1 MRKLMNKALLMAFT
15 AVLIVFS
22 LIATD
27 VSIVFA
33 APDENRKHTE
43 RTSSTPEIEIV
54 YETGTQNGAKERR
67 DEEEASRNEDDGSY
81 EVFVPEG
88 SISGNVTVT
97 DNETGEDSKIQWED
111 IHIKTPEDFSEFCK
125 NCRVDTWSVN
135 KNVYLDNDII
145 LTSAEYNSVP
155 TFGGHFYGNNYTISG
170 YTMYEARSYTGLFC
184 YTQKTAV
191 IDSVVLK
198 ATVSSK
204 GKQIVTGGLVG
215 ENHGEIRNC
224 VFDGSVKGQNYVGG
238 IAGYNELTGI
248 IINCRAIGSVL
259 GTYYTGGIAGENVGN
274 ISSCVNEA
282 EVNTVNIDRVAS
294 VQEIDLSSYADSIIS
309 KFTGNT
315 EEKKANTSVVD
326 SGCVDAGGIAGLSIG
341 VIQFCEN
348 KGQVGYEHVGYNI
361 GGIVGRQSG
370 YVHGCTNSGIVKGR
384 KDVGGIVGQAE
395 PYVVVDF
402 TEDTITKLS
411 ENIDKLHDIIENT
424 LSDAGDSSD
433 TISNRL
439 SIVKE
444 FTDRALDQ
452 TSFLSD
458 HTIDWTNGMVSA
470 GNELMGR
477 ASYIMSESSKNGG
490 PLDNSKDAFNETKDA
505 ANHLNDTVNDLD
517 IYKYMSDSQ
526 KASYDDAK
534 DRFNTLS
541 KSISDNEI
549 KYTKAAENYYIYKML
564 DADIKSTDSKYLL
577 SHDLNAFDAKGIK
590 IDSDV
595 MSSTYGEDL
604 DNWSKVSSW
613 RHGTT
618 ADAPLIGER
627 DDAKESDA
635 KLVNDANTAY
645 TSATAPNQPNQ
656 TEVSEKSKQ
665 KAVDE
670 YNNKYGTSISRAEVD
685 SELANQALIMSGIIA
700 AVTPEMDKAA
710 KKDAD
715 KAADSLK
722 DASEHLS
729 DAGSQTKSIIS
740 DIASRGDITM
750 PTLGDDYKNATNALN
765 AALQGMSDNMGAL
778 NIEMSDSSDIMIDNM
793 GDVNDQFNVIM
804 QLYTDAIDGVIDGD
818 YGENVEDTSM
828 EVAATCVDATI
839 ADCNNKGK
847 TEGDIN
853 VSGIAGSMGIEY
865 DFDLESDITKSD
877 DSKLTSTYQSKCV
890 LRNNRNNAHV
900 IAQKSYAGGICG
912 LQEIGTILSCEN
924 YGKVKSNSSDYVGGI
939 CGDSLS
945 YIQKSV
951 AKCFLQGKN
960 YVGGIAGHGCNIL
973 NCYSM
978 VQIDEDFADS
988 FYGAI
993 AGDIVSEGKVRYNY
1007 FVGDSLAGIDRV
1019 SFTGQAEPISY
1030 ETFIGIDSVP
1040 KECTKLYAVF
1050 YIDDVETGR
1059 IETEYGGS
1067 VYKEQFPK
1075 DILTDDDD
1083 TYCYWNKGDITN
1095 MHFDEEVEG
1104 EYKRYKTSLAGDQLR
1119 LNDQSA
1125 ILVDGKFTEDDKLSS
1140 TLWGNKDIPL
1150 DNVLEHWELSYPSS
1164 VNEKHLIRYKEP
1176 ENIDSETAIYINNA
1190 GKWEKTD
1197 TGIFGTY
1204 KTFTIAGG
1212 HVEFAVVMLKANNT
1226 RTIIFTVIS
1235 ILIAALLIM
1244 LIIKIIKS
1252 KKHGKPDDISGTIN
1266 NDDKNSDSD
1275 IEIIDMN
1282 EEKK

>member
-22 LIATD
+22 LIAND
-27 VSIVFA
+27 VSIVLA

-81 EVFVPEG
+81 EVFVPEE

-248 IINCRAIGSVL
+248 ITNCRAIGSVL

-505 ANHLNDTVNDLD
+505 ANHLNDIVNDLD
-517 IYKYMSDSQ
+517 I
-526 KASYDDAK
+526 
-534 DRFNTLS
+534 
-541 KSISDNEI
+541 
-549 KYTKAAENYYIYKML
+549 
-564 DADIKSTDSKYLL
+564 
-577 SHDLNAFDAKGIK
+577 
-590 IDSDV
+590 
-595 MSSTYGEDL
+595 
-604 DNWSKVSSW
+604 
-613 RHGTT
+613 
-618 ADAPLIGER
+618 
-627 DDAKESDA
+627 
-635 KLVNDANTAY
+635 
-645 TSATAPNQPNQ
+645 
-656 TEVSEKSKQ
+656 
-665 KAVDE
+665 
-670 YNNKYGTSISRAEVD
+670 
-685 SELANQALIMSGIIA
+685 
-700 AVTPEMDKAA
+700 
-710 KKDAD
+710 
-715 KAADSLK
+715 
-722 DASEHLS
+722 
-729 DAGSQTKSIIS
+729 
-740 DIASRGDITM
+740 
-750 PTLGDDYKNATNALN
+750 
-765 AALQGMSDNMGAL
+765 
-778 NIEMSDSSDIMIDNM
+778 
-793 GDVNDQFNVIM
+793 
-804 QLYTDAIDGVIDGD
+804 
-818 YGENVEDTSM
+818 
-828 EVAATCVDATI
+828 
-839 ADCNNKGK
+839 
-847 TEGDIN
+847 
-853 VSGIAGSMGIEY
+853 
-865 DFDLESDITKSD
+865 
-877 DSKLTSTYQSKCV
+877 
-890 LRNNRNNAHV
+890 
-900 IAQKSYAGGICG
+900 
-912 LQEIGTILSCEN
+912 
-924 YGKVKSNSSDYVGGI
+924 
-939 CGDSLS
+939 
-945 YIQKSV
+945 
-951 AKCFLQGKN
+951 
-960 YVGGIAGHGCNIL
+960 
-973 NCYSM
+973 
-978 VQIDEDFADS
+978 
-988 FYGAI
+988 
-993 AGDIVSEGKVRYNY
+993 
-1007 FVGDSLAGIDRV
+1007 
-1019 SFTGQAEPISY
+1019 
-1030 ETFIGIDSVP
+1030 
-1040 KECTKLYAVF
+1040 
-1050 YIDDVETGR
+1050 
-1059 IETEYGGS
+1059 
-1067 VYKEQFPK
+1067 
-1075 DILTDDDD
+1075 
-1083 TYCYWNKGDITN
+1083 
-1095 MHFDEEVEG
+1095 
-1104 EYKRYKTSLAGDQLR
+1104 
-1119 LNDQSA
+1119 
-1125 ILVDGKFTEDDKLSS
+1125 
-1140 TLWGNKDIPL
+1140 
-1150 DNVLEHWELSYPSS
+1150 
-1164 VNEKHLIRYKEP
+1164 
-1176 ENIDSETAIYINNA
+1176 
-1190 GKWEKTD
+1190 
-1197 TGIFGTY
+1197 
-1204 KTFTIAGG
+1204 
-1212 HVEFAVVMLKANNT
+1212 
-1226 RTIIFTVIS
+1226 
-1235 ILIAALLIM
+1235 
-1244 LIIKIIKS
+1244 
-1252 KKHGKPDDISGTIN
+1252 
-1266 NDDKNSDSD
+1266 
-1275 IEIIDMN
+1275 
-1282 EEKK
+1282 

>member
-22 LIATD
+22 LIAND

-88 SISGNVTVT
+88 SISGNVIVT

-309 KFTGNT
+309 KFTGNA

-505 ANHLNDTVNDLD
+505 ANHLNDIVNDLD
-517 IYKYMSDSQ
+517 I
-526 KASYDDAK
+526 
-534 DRFNTLS
+534 
-541 KSISDNEI
+541 
-549 KYTKAAENYYIYKML
+549 
-564 DADIKSTDSKYLL
+564 
-577 SHDLNAFDAKGIK
+577 
-590 IDSDV
+590 
-595 MSSTYGEDL
+595 
-604 DNWSKVSSW
+604 
-613 RHGTT
+613 
-618 ADAPLIGER
+618 
-627 DDAKESDA
+627 
-635 KLVNDANTAY
+635 
-645 TSATAPNQPNQ
+645 
-656 TEVSEKSKQ
+656 
-665 KAVDE
+665 
-670 YNNKYGTSISRAEVD
+670 
-685 SELANQALIMSGIIA
+685 
-700 AVTPEMDKAA
+700 
-710 KKDAD
+710 
-715 KAADSLK
+715 
-722 DASEHLS
+722 
-729 DAGSQTKSIIS
+729 
-740 DIASRGDITM
+740 
-750 PTLGDDYKNATNALN
+750 
-765 AALQGMSDNMGAL
+765 
-778 NIEMSDSSDIMIDNM
+778 
-793 GDVNDQFNVIM
+793 
-804 QLYTDAIDGVIDGD
+804 
-818 YGENVEDTSM
+818 
-828 EVAATCVDATI
+828 
-839 ADCNNKGK
+839 
-847 TEGDIN
+847 
-853 VSGIAGSMGIEY
+853 
-865 DFDLESDITKSD
+865 
-877 DSKLTSTYQSKCV
+877 
-890 LRNNRNNAHV
+890 
-900 IAQKSYAGGICG
+900 
-912 LQEIGTILSCEN
+912 
-924 YGKVKSNSSDYVGGI
+924 
-939 CGDSLS
+939 
-945 YIQKSV
+945 
-951 AKCFLQGKN
+951 
-960 YVGGIAGHGCNIL
+960 
-973 NCYSM
+973 
-978 VQIDEDFADS
+978 
-988 FYGAI
+988 
-993 AGDIVSEGKVRYNY
+993 
-1007 FVGDSLAGIDRV
+1007 
-1019 SFTGQAEPISY
+1019 
-1030 ETFIGIDSVP
+1030 
-1040 KECTKLYAVF
+1040 
-1050 YIDDVETGR
+1050 
-1059 IETEYGGS
+1059 
-1067 VYKEQFPK
+1067 
-1075 DILTDDDD
+1075 
-1083 TYCYWNKGDITN
+1083 
-1095 MHFDEEVEG
+1095 
-1104 EYKRYKTSLAGDQLR
+1104 
-1119 LNDQSA
+1119 
-1125 ILVDGKFTEDDKLSS
+1125 
-1140 TLWGNKDIPL
+1140 
-1150 DNVLEHWELSYPSS
+1150 
-1164 VNEKHLIRYKEP
+1164 
-1176 ENIDSETAIYINNA
+1176 
-1190 GKWEKTD
+1190 
-1197 TGIFGTY
+1197 
-1204 KTFTIAGG
+1204 
-1212 HVEFAVVMLKANNT
+1212 
-1226 RTIIFTVIS
+1226 
-1235 ILIAALLIM
+1235 
-1244 LIIKIIKS
+1244 
-1252 KKHGKPDDISGTIN
+1252 
-1266 NDDKNSDSD
+1266 
-1275 IEIIDMN
+1275 
-1282 EEKK
+1282 

>member
-534 DRFNTLS
+534 DRFNKLS

-549 KYTKAAENYYIYKML
+549 KYTKAAENYYIYNLL
-564 DADIKSTDSKYLL
+564 DADSKSTDREYPQ
-577 SHDLNAFDAKGIK
+577 SHDLKAFKFDENGNEI
-590 IDSDV
+590 IDSDL
-595 MSSTYGEDL
+595 STYGKEL
-604 DNWSKVSSW
+604 DKWSNVSSW
-613 RHGTT
+613 RHVTAEGT
-618 ADAPLIGER
+618 PLIGELDEAR
-627 DDAKESDA
+627 ESDA
-635 KLVNDANTAY
+635 KLVNDANSEYRKASST
-645 TSATAPNQPNQ
+645 PNQ
-656 TEVSEKSKQ
+656 TDVTDKSKE
-665 KAVDE
+665 KAAKE
-670 YNNKYGTSISRAEVD
+670 YNDKYGTSIIGTQVD

-700 AVTPEMDKAA
+700 AVTPAMDEAA

-750 PTLGDDYKNATNALN
+750 PT
-765 AALQGMSDNMGAL
+765 
-778 NIEMSDSSDIMIDNM
+778 
-793 GDVNDQFNVIM
+793 
-804 QLYTDAIDGVIDGD
+804 
-818 YGENVEDTSM
+818 
-828 EVAATCVDATI
+828 
-839 ADCNNKGK
+839 
-847 TEGDIN
+847 
-853 VSGIAGSMGIEY
+853 
-865 DFDLESDITKSD
+865 
-877 DSKLTSTYQSKCV
+877 
-890 LRNNRNNAHV
+890 
-900 IAQKSYAGGICG
+900 
-912 LQEIGTILSCEN
+912 
-924 YGKVKSNSSDYVGGI
+924 
-939 CGDSLS
+939 
-945 YIQKSV
+945 
-951 AKCFLQGKN
+951 
-960 YVGGIAGHGCNIL
+960 
-973 NCYSM
+973 
-978 VQIDEDFADS
+978 
-988 FYGAI
+988 
-993 AGDIVSEGKVRYNY
+993 
-1007 FVGDSLAGIDRV
+1007 
-1019 SFTGQAEPISY
+1019 
-1030 ETFIGIDSVP
+1030 
-1040 KECTKLYAVF
+1040 
-1050 YIDDVETGR
+1050 
-1059 IETEYGGS
+1059 
-1067 VYKEQFPK
+1067 
-1075 DILTDDDD
+1075 
-1083 TYCYWNKGDITN
+1083 
-1095 MHFDEEVEG
+1095 
-1104 EYKRYKTSLAGDQLR
+1104 
-1119 LNDQSA
+1119 
-1125 ILVDGKFTEDDKLSS
+1125 
-1140 TLWGNKDIPL
+1140 
-1150 DNVLEHWELSYPSS
+1150 
-1164 VNEKHLIRYKEP
+1164 
-1176 ENIDSETAIYINNA
+1176 
-1190 GKWEKTD
+1190 
-1197 TGIFGTY
+1197 
-1204 KTFTIAGG
+1204 
-1212 HVEFAVVMLKANNT
+1212 
-1226 RTIIFTVIS
+1226 
-1235 ILIAALLIM
+1235 
-1244 LIIKIIKS
+1244 
-1252 KKHGKPDDISGTIN
+1252 
-1266 NDDKNSDSD
+1266 
-1275 IEIIDMN
+1275 
-1282 EEKK
+1282 